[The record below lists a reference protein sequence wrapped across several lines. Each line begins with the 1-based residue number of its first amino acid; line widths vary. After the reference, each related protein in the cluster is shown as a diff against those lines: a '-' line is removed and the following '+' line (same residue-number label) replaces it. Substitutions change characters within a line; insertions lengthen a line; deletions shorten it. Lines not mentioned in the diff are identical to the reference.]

1 MGASPFLVR
10 LARLVAEPAPP
21 SSDHDPIGM
30 AVGAE
35 AGAAPP
41 RAPPLIPAAVLMAL
55 AEGPAGPEVVLT
67 RRAAGLRH
75 HAGQVAFPGG
85 RIDRTDADP
94 EAAAL
99 REAAEEIAL
108 PPGQVRLIG
117 RLPGHVTVTGYHVT
131 PVVGWIEG
139 RFEPRPDPAEVA
151 EVFAVPFAHLADPA
165 RYRIEARLWQ
175 GQLRHYPVIPWGPHY
190 IWGATAR
197 ILRALAYRL
206 GS

>member
-1 MGASPFLVR
+1 MDAPALLDR

-21 SSDHDPIGM
+21 SSDFDP
-30 AVGAE
+30 
-35 AGAAPP
+35 AGPGTRTAPAA
-41 RAPPLIPAAVLMAL
+41 PLIPAAVLMAL
-55 AEGPAGPEVVLT
+55 AEGAAGPEVVLT

-85 RIDRTDADP
+85 RLDPADAGP

-108 PPGQVRLIG
+108 PPAQVRLIG
-117 RLPGHVTVTGYHVT
+117 RLPGHETVTGYHVT
-131 PVVGWIEG
+131 PVIGWIEG
-139 RFEPRPDPAEVA
+139 RFDPRPDPAEVA

-165 RYRIEARLWQ
+165 RYRFEARLWQ
-175 GQLRHYPVIPWGPHY
+175 GSLRSYPVIPWGPHY

-197 ILRALAYRL
+197 ILRALALRL
-206 GS
+206 GP